1 MAVSAEA
8 RSGPT
13 GNRTGIGIFP
23 LKSKNRRKP
32 LCPKAWRRSGGERGG
47 AQNDAE
53 RRQREAKVAT
63 VASSSPSASLRTL
76 TAVSSL
82 ERLEEHRPKY
92 SALIRDRLAKWKGSD
107 ITTMILNEQGVEAMR
122 TVAEA
127 VS

>member
-1 MAVSAEA
+1 M
-8 RSGPT
+8 
-13 GNRTGIGIFP
+13 
-23 LKSKNRRKP
+23 
-32 LCPKAWRRSGGERGG
+32 
-47 AQNDAE
+47 
-53 RRQREAKVAT
+53 AT